1 MHGAYNKKMK
11 RRWKRMGLAMT
22 AKRRVTTDILRFLND
37 RVLSVTQLTRSKKLT
52 EILDSYSQEKSTDVY
67 VIQNVKKPGKAVI
80 ADLKYFEELLA
91 YKEAVDWAL
100 DHAIEE
106 IALERK
112 ETIADIP
119 LPQVIQDNQLDLNYI
134 MKLVD
139 EVEEED

>member
-1 MHGAYNKKMK
+1 
-11 RRWKRMGLAMT
+11 MGLSMAS
-22 AKRRVTTDILRFLND
+22 KNRVTTDILKFLNE

-52 EILDSYSQEKSTDVY
+52 EILDSYSTQEKSTDVY
-67 VIQNVKKPGKAVI
+67 VVQNVKKPGKAVI
-80 ADLKYFEELLA
+80 ADLEYFKELLA

-112 ETIADIP
+112 ETVANIP
-119 LPQVIQDNQLDLNYI
+119 LSQAIQNNQLDVDQIL
-134 MKLVD
+134 KLVH

>member
-1 MHGAYNKKMK
+1 
-11 RRWKRMGLAMT
+11 MGLAMT
-22 AKRRVTTDILRFLND
+22 AKHRVTTDVLKFLNE
-37 RVLSVTQLTRSKKLT
+37 RVLSVTQLTRKNKLT
-52 EILDSYSQEKSTDVY
+52 EILDSYSQEEKSTDVY
-67 VIQNVKKPGKAVI
+67 VIQNTKKPGKAVI
-80 ADLKYFEELLA
+80 ADLSYFQELLA

-119 LPQVIQDNQLDLNYI
+119 LAQVIQDNQLDVDRI
-134 MKLVD
+134 MKLVN

>member
-1 MHGAYNKKMK
+1 
-11 RRWKRMGLAMT
+11 MGLAMT